1 MPTIADPLK
10 FWLDAFRTRRV
21 ACGNGRGAP
30 IPESKS
36 DGYDF
41 ERLERVVSDLASAFR
56 RQRVESV
63 ALRRELE
70 LRNQRIRA
78 LDGKL
83 LEANQK
89 RQDVAK
95 RIDELI
101 AQIDQL
107 DSSFDSVDG

>member
-1 MPTIADPLK
+1 MS
-10 FWLDAFRTRRV
+10 
-21 ACGNGRGAP
+21 
-30 IPESKS
+30 E
-36 DGYDF
+36 
-41 ERLERVVSDLASAFR
+41 LASACR
-56 RQRVESV
+56 RQRLENA

-70 LRNQRIRA
+70 QRSQRIRA

-107 DSSFDSVDG
+107 DASFDSVDV

>member
-1 MPTIADPLK
+1 MR
-10 FWLDAFRTRRV
+10 FRLDAFRARRV

-36 DGYDF
+36 EGYDF
-41 ERLERVVSDLASAFR
+41 ERLERVVGELASAYR
-56 RQRVESV
+56 RQRVENV

-70 LRNQRIRA
+70 QRSQRIRA

-107 DSSFDSVDG
+107 DSSFDSLDV

>member
-1 MPTIADPLK
+1 
-10 FWLDAFRTRRV
+10 V
-21 ACGNGRGAP
+21 G
-30 IPESKS
+30 E
-36 DGYDF
+36 
-41 ERLERVVSDLASAFR
+41 LANAYR
-56 RQRVESV
+56 RQRLENL
-63 ALRRELE
+63 ALRRDLE
-70 LRNQRIRA
+70 QKSQRIRA

-107 DSSFDSVDG
+107 DSSFDSVDV

>member
-1 MPTIADPLK
+1 MS
-10 FWLDAFRTRRV
+10 
-21 ACGNGRGAP
+21 
-30 IPESKS
+30 E
-36 DGYDF
+36 
-41 ERLERVVSDLASAFR
+41 LANAYR
-56 RQRVESV
+56 RQRLENL
-63 ALRRELE
+63 ALRRDLE
-70 LRNQRIRA
+70 QKSQRIRA

-107 DSSFDSVDG
+107 DSSFDSVDV

>member
-1 MPTIADPLK
+1 VSELAG
-10 FWLDAFRTRRV
+10 
-21 ACGNGRGAP
+21 AC
-30 IPESKS
+30 
-36 DGYDF
+36 
-41 ERLERVVSDLASAFR
+41 R
-56 RQRVESV
+56 RQRLENV

-70 LRNQRIRA
+70 HKSQRIRA

-107 DSSFDSVDG
+107 DSSFDSVDV

>member
-1 MPTIADPLK
+1 MNA
-10 FWLDAFRTRRV
+10 
-21 ACGNGRGAP
+21 
-30 IPESKS
+30 
-36 DGYDF
+36 
-41 ERLERVVSDLASAFR
+41 LASDCR
-56 RQRVESV
+56 RQRSENL

-70 LRNQRIRA
+70 HRNQRIRA

-101 AQIDQL
+101 AQIAQL
-107 DSSFDSVDG
+107 EASFDSVDA

>member
-1 MPTIADPLK
+1 
-10 FWLDAFRTRRV
+10 
-21 ACGNGRGAP
+21 
-30 IPESKS
+30 
-36 DGYDF
+36 
-41 ERLERVVSDLASAFR
+41 VSELASAYR
-56 RQRVESV
+56 RQRGENL
-63 ALRRELE
+63 ALRRDLE
-70 LRNQRIRA
+70 QKSQRIRA

-107 DSSFDSVDG
+107 DSSFDSVDV

>member
-1 MPTIADPLK
+1 MS
-10 FWLDAFRTRRV
+10 
-21 ACGNGRGAP
+21 
-30 IPESKS
+30 E
-36 DGYDF
+36 
-41 ERLERVVSDLASAFR
+41 LASAYR
-56 RQRVESV
+56 RQRGENL
-63 ALRRELE
+63 ALRRDLE
-70 LRNQRIRA
+70 QKSQRIRA

-107 DSSFDSVDG
+107 DSSFDSVDV

>member
-1 MPTIADPLK
+1 MS
-10 FWLDAFRTRRV
+10 
-21 ACGNGRGAP
+21 
-30 IPESKS
+30 E
-36 DGYDF
+36 
-41 ERLERVVSDLASAFR
+41 LASTCR
-56 RQRVESV
+56 RQRLENL
-63 ALRRELE
+63 ALRRDLE
-70 LRNQRIRA
+70 HKSQRIRA

-107 DSSFDSVDG
+107 DSSFDSVDV

>member
-1 MPTIADPLK
+1 MS
-10 FWLDAFRTRRV
+10 
-21 ACGNGRGAP
+21 
-30 IPESKS
+30 E
-36 DGYDF
+36 
-41 ERLERVVSDLASAFR
+41 LANAYR
-56 RQRVESV
+56 RQRVENL
-63 ALRRELE
+63 ALRRDLE
-70 LRNQRIRA
+70 QKSQRIRA

-107 DSSFDSVDG
+107 DSSFDSVDV

>member
-1 MPTIADPLK
+1 MRERPGGPA
-10 FWLDAFRTRRV
+10 
-21 ACGNGRGAP
+21 
-30 IPESKS
+30 IPEAKSDARS

-41 ERLERVVSDLASAFR
+41 ERLERAVSELASTCR
-56 RQRVESV
+56 RQRLENLT
-63 ALRRELE
+63 LRRELE
-70 LRNQRIRA
+70 HKSQRIRA

-107 DSSFDSVDG
+107 DASFDSVDV

>member
-1 MPTIADPLK
+1 M
-10 FWLDAFRTRRV
+10 
-21 ACGNGRGAP
+21 N
-30 IPESKS
+30 E
-36 DGYDF
+36 
-41 ERLERVVSDLASAFR
+41 LASAYR
-56 RQRVESV
+56 RQRLENVT
-63 ALRRELE
+63 LRRELE
-70 LRNQRIRA
+70 HKSQRIRA

-107 DSSFDSVDG
+107 DSSFDSVDV

>member
-1 MPTIADPLK
+1 MQERPGGPA
-10 FWLDAFRTRRV
+10 
-21 ACGNGRGAP
+21 

-36 DGYDF
+36 DRSGSDRSRPGGLDF
-41 ERLERVVSDLASAFR
+41 ERLERVVSELAAAY
-56 RQRVESV
+56 RQQRSEN
-63 ALRRELE
+63 ATLRRELE
-70 LRNQRIRA
+70 QRGQRIRS

-89 RQDVAK
+89 RQDVVK

-107 DSSFDSVDG
+107 DATFDSADV

>member
-1 MPTIADPLK
+1 
-10 FWLDAFRTRRV
+10 V
-21 ACGNGRGAP
+21 G
-30 IPESKS
+30 E
-36 DGYDF
+36 
-41 ERLERVVSDLASAFR
+41 LANAYR
-56 RQRVESV
+56 RQRLENL
-63 ALRRELE
+63 ALRRDLE
-70 LRNQRIRA
+70 QKSQRIRA

-107 DSSFDSVDG
+107 DSSFDSVEV

>member
-1 MPTIADPLK
+1 MS
-10 FWLDAFRTRRV
+10 
-21 ACGNGRGAP
+21 
-30 IPESKS
+30 E
-36 DGYDF
+36 
-41 ERLERVVSDLASAFR
+41 LANAYR
-56 RQRVESV
+56 RQRVENL
-63 ALRRELE
+63 ALRRDLE
-70 LRNQRIRA
+70 QKSQRIRA

-107 DSSFDSVDG
+107 DASFDSVEV

>member
-1 MPTIADPLK
+1 
-10 FWLDAFRTRRV
+10 
-21 ACGNGRGAP
+21 
-30 IPESKS
+30 
-36 DGYDF
+36 
-41 ERLERVVSDLASAFR
+41 VSALASACR
-56 RQRVESV
+56 RQGLENL

-70 LRNQRIRA
+70 HKSQRIRA

-107 DSSFDSVDG
+107 DASFDSVDV

>member
-1 MPTIADPLK
+1 MIAL
-10 FWLDAFRTRRV
+10 AN
-21 ACGNGRGAP
+21 AC
-30 IPESKS
+30 
-36 DGYDF
+36 
-41 ERLERVVSDLASAFR
+41 R
-56 RQRVESV
+56 RQQLENVS
-63 ALRRELE
+63 LRRELE
-70 LRNQRIRA
+70 HKSQRIRA

-107 DSSFDSVDG
+107 DASFDSVDA